1 MSARCV
7 LFVGGTRSGKSG
19 MAQRWAE
26 AVAPQR
32 LYLATCRAEDEEMA
46 RRVARHQDMRG
57 AGWQC
62 IEEPL
67 NPAAALDRLF
77 TAATQAGGVRVSQ
90 TPSAVDV
97 PDVPGGLAG
106 PKWPKMLARPEGPK
120 MLARPEGPNM
130 LAGPEG
136 PKMPEGP
143 EMSECPDG
151 PETVVPGV
159 ILLDCISLWIA
170 NLLALDQDEAAILRK
185 VAALGERLAASSVPV
200 AVVSA
205 ETGLGLVP
213 VSPLGRAFN
222 DVLGLANQELARV
235 CHHVIFVSCGLPLAL
250 KGALPEEL
258 C

>member
-1 MSARCV
+1 
-7 LFVGGTRSGKSG
+7 

-26 AVAPQR
+26 AVAPRR
-32 LYLATCRAEDEEMA
+32 LYLATCRTEDEEMA

-62 IEEPL
+62 LEEPL

-77 TAATQAGGVRVSQ
+77 AAASQGGGVRPSQ
-90 TPSAVDV
+90 TPSAVDGTEGPEE
-97 PDVPGGLAG
+97 PDVSTG
-106 PKWPKMLARPEGPK
+106 PR
-120 MLARPEGPNM
+120 
-130 LAGPEG
+130 
-136 PKMPEGP
+136 MPEGRKIP
-143 EMSECPDG
+143 ERPGG
-151 PETVVPGV
+151 PERAVPGV
-159 ILLDCISLWIA
+159 ILLDCISIWIA
-170 NLLALDQDEAAILRK
+170 NLLARDQDEEAILRK
-185 VAALGERLAASSVPV
+185 VSALGERLAASPVPV

-213 VSPLGRAFN
+213 MSPLGRAFN

-235 CHHVIFVSCGLPLAL
+235 CHHVVFVSCGLPLAL

>member
-7 LFVGGTRSGKSG
+7 FFVGGTRSGKSG

-32 LYLATCRAEDEEMA
+32 LYLATCWAEDEEMA

-62 IEEPL
+62 LEEPL

-77 TAATQAGGVRVSQ
+77 AAATQTGNTRSSQ
-90 TPSAVDV
+90 TQLAANGTEGPEGPDV
-97 PDVPGGLAG
+97 PDGLAG
-106 PKWPKMLARPEGPK
+106 PK
-120 MLARPEGPNM
+120 
-130 LAGPEG
+130 GPEI
-136 PKMPEGP
+136 
-143 EMSECPDG
+143 PDG
-151 PETVVPGV
+151 PEMPKGPETAVPGV

-170 NLLALDQDEAAILRK
+170 NLLARDQDEKAILRR
-185 VAALGERLAASSVPV
+185 VSALGERLAAPPVPV

-213 VSPLGRAFN
+213 MSPLGRAFN

-235 CHHVIFVSCGLPLAL
+235 CHHVVFVSCGLPLAL

>member
-1 MSARCV
+1 
-7 LFVGGTRSGKSG
+7 

-77 TAATQAGGVRVSQ
+77 AAATQTGNTRSSQ
-90 TPSAVDV
+90 TP
-97 PDVPGGLAG
+97 LAANG
-106 PKWPKMLARPEGPK
+106 TE
-120 MLARPEGPNM
+120 
-130 LAGPEG
+130 GPEG
-136 PKMPEGP
+136 PDVSTGPRMPEGRKIP
-143 EMSECPDG
+143 ERPGG
-151 PETVVPGV
+151 PERAVPGV
-159 ILLDCISLWIA
+159 ILLDCISIWIA
-170 NLLALDQDEAAILRK
+170 NLLARDQDEEAILRK
-185 VAALGERLAASSVPV
+185 VSALGERLAAPPVPV

-213 VSPLGRAFN
+213 MSPLGRAFN

-235 CHHVIFVSCGLPLAL
+235 CHHVVFVSCGLPLAL

>member
-1 MSARCV
+1 
-7 LFVGGTRSGKSG
+7 

-77 TAATQAGGVRVSQ
+77 AAVTQTGGVRALQAS
-90 TPSAVDV
+90 SAVDGPAG
-97 PDVPGGLAG
+97 PDVP
-106 PKWPKMLARPEGPK
+106 E
-120 MLARPEGPNM
+120 
-130 LAGPEG
+130 GPEG
-136 PKMPEGP
+136 S
-143 EMSECPDG
+143 EMSECPG
-151 PETVVPGV
+151 GAEAAAPGV

-170 NLLALDQDEAAILRK
+170 NLLARDQDEKAILRR
-185 VAALGERLAASSVPV
+185 VSALGERLAAPPLPV

-213 VSPLGRAFN
+213 MSPLGRAFN

-235 CHHVIFVSCGLPLAL
+235 CRHVVFVSCGLPLAL

>member
-1 MSARCV
+1 
-7 LFVGGTRSGKSG
+7 

-32 LYLATCRAEDEEMA
+32 LYLATCWAEDEEMA

-62 IEEPL
+62 LEEPL

-77 TAATQAGGVRVSQ
+77 AAATQADGVRASQ
-90 TPSAVDV
+90 TPSAA
-97 PDVPGGLAG
+97 GG
-106 PKWPKMLARPEGPK
+106 PPVPEGPK
-120 MLARPEGPNM
+120 GPKGPDVPDAPDELARP
-130 LAGPEG
+130 
-136 PKMPEGP
+136 
-143 EMSECPDG
+143 DG
-151 PETVVPGV
+151 LESAVPGV
-159 ILLDCISLWIA
+159 ILLDCISIWIA
-170 NLLALDQDEAAILRK
+170 NLLARDQDEEAILRK
-185 VAALGERLAASSVPV
+185 VSALGERLAAPPVPV

-213 VSPLGRAFN
+213 MSPLGRAFN

-235 CHHVIFVSCGLPLAL
+235 CHHVVFVSCGLPLAL

>member
-1 MSARCV
+1 
-7 LFVGGTRSGKSG
+7 

-32 LYLATCRAEDEEMA
+32 LYLATCWAEDEEMA

-62 IEEPL
+62 LEEPL

-77 TAATQAGGVRVSQ
+77 AAATQTGGVRASQ
-90 TPSAVDV
+90 TPSAVDGPTAPEG
-97 PDVPGGLAG
+97 PDGPDGLAG
-106 PKWPKMLARPEGPK
+106 PER
-120 MLARPEGPNM
+120 
-130 LAGPEG
+130 
-136 PKMPEGP
+136 P
-143 EMSECPDG
+143 EMSECPG
-151 PETVVPGV
+151 GTESAAPGV
-159 ILLDCISLWIA
+159 ILLDCVSLWIA
-170 NLLALDQDEAAILRK
+170 NLLARDQGEEAILRK
-185 VAALGERLAASSVPV
+185 VSALGERLAAPPVPV

-213 VSPLGRAFN
+213 MSPLGRAFN

-235 CHHVIFVSCGLPLAL
+235 CHHVVFVSCGLPLAL

>member
-1 MSARCV
+1 
-7 LFVGGTRSGKSG
+7 

-77 TAATQAGGVRVSQ
+77 AAATQTGGVRSSQ
-90 TPSAVDV
+90 TSSAVDGPTV
-97 PDVPGGLAG
+97 PEVPEGLAG
-106 PKWPKMLARPEGPK
+106 PK
-120 MLARPEGPNM
+120 
-130 LAGPEG
+130 GPEI
-136 PKMPEGP
+136 
-143 EMSECPDG
+143 PDG
-151 PETVVPGV
+151 PEMPKGPGGPEIPDGPEMPKGPGGPESAAPGV

-170 NLLALDQDEAAILRK
+170 NLLARDQDEEAILRK
-185 VAALGERLAASSVPV
+185 VSALGDRLAAPPVPV

-213 VSPLGRAFN
+213 MSPLGRVFN

-235 CHHVIFVSCGLPLAL
+235 CHHVVFVSCGLPLAL

>member
-1 MSARCV
+1 
-7 LFVGGTRSGKSG
+7 

-32 LYLATCRAEDEEMA
+32 LYLATCQAEDEEMA

-62 IEEPL
+62 LEEPL

-77 TAATQAGGVRVSQ
+77 AATSQVGGVRSSQ
-90 TPSAVDV
+90 TPSKVDGPAVPEG
-97 PDVPGGLAG
+97 PDVPKG
-106 PKWPKMLARPEGPK
+106 PEMPE
-120 MLARPEGPNM
+120 MPERSEMPNR

-136 PKMPEGP
+136 PEMP
-143 EMSECPDG
+143 EMSGG
-151 PETVVPGV
+151 PESAAPGV

-170 NLLALDQDEAAILRK
+170 NLLARDQDEETILRN
-185 VAALGERLAASSVPV
+185 VSALGERLAAPPLPV

-213 VSPLGRAFN
+213 MSPLGRAFN

-235 CHHVIFVSCGLPLAL
+235 CHHVVFVSCGLPLAL

>member
-1 MSARCV
+1 
-7 LFVGGTRSGKSG
+7 

-32 LYLATCRAEDEEMA
+32 VYLATCRAEDEEMA

-62 IEEPL
+62 LEESL
-67 NPAAALDRLF
+67 NPAAVLDRLF
-77 TAATQAGGVRVSQ
+77 AATPQGGGVRPSQ
-90 TPSAVDV
+90 TPSAVDGTEG
-97 PDVPGGLAG
+97 PEESGVPGG
-106 PKWPKMLARPEGPK
+106 
-120 MLARPEGPNM
+120 
-130 LAGPEG
+130 
-136 PKMPEGP
+136 P
-143 EMSECPDG
+143 EMPVG
-151 PETVVPGV
+151 PETPGGPERAVPGV
-159 ILLDCISLWIA
+159 ILLDCISIWIA
-170 NLLALDQDEAAILRK
+170 NLLARDQGEEAILRE
-185 VAALGERLAASSVPV
+185 VSALGERLVAPPVPV

-213 VSPLGRAFN
+213 MSPLGRAFN

-235 CHHVIFVSCGLPLAL
+235 CHHVVFVSCGLPLAL

>member
-1 MSARCV
+1 
-7 LFVGGTRSGKSG
+7 

-32 LYLATCRAEDEEMA
+32 LYLATCWAEDEEMA

-77 TAATQAGGVRVSQ
+77 ATATQTGGVRASQ
-90 TPSAVDV
+90 TPSAVD
-97 PDVPGGLAG
+97 G
-106 PKWPKMLARPEGPK
+106 PTV
-120 MLARPEGPNM
+120 
-130 LAGPEG
+130 
-136 PKMPEGP
+136 
-143 EMSECPDG
+143 PDG
-151 PETVVPGV
+151 PEMPERPEMPDGRKIPKRPEIPKRPGGPESAVPGV

-170 NLLALDQDEAAILRK
+170 NLLARDQDEEAILRK
-185 VAALGERLAASSVPV
+185 VSALGERLAAPPVPV

-213 VSPLGRAFN
+213 MSPLGRAFN

-235 CHHVIFVSCGLPLAL
+235 CHHVVFVSCGLPLAL

>member
-1 MSARCV
+1 
-7 LFVGGTRSGKSG
+7 

-77 TAATQAGGVRVSQ
+77 AAATQTGSVRSSQ
-90 TPSAVDV
+90 TPSKVDGPTV
-97 PDVPGGLAG
+97 PKGPGGPEMPGGLAV
-106 PKWPKMLARPEGPK
+106 PD
-120 MLARPEGPNM
+120 
-130 LAGPEG
+130 G
-136 PKMPEGP
+136 PKMPKGP
-143 EMSECPDG
+143 GGLESAA
-151 PETVVPGV
+151 PGV

-170 NLLALDQDEAAILRK
+170 NLLARDQDEGAILRK
-185 VAALGERLAASSVPV
+185 VSALGDRLAAPPVPV

-213 VSPLGRAFN
+213 MSPLGRVFN
-222 DVLGLANQELARV
+222 DVLGLANQELAQV
-235 CHHVIFVSCGLPLAL
+235 CHHVVFVSCGLPLAL

>member
-1 MSARCV
+1 
-7 LFVGGTRSGKSG
+7 

-77 TAATQAGGVRVSQ
+77 AAATQTGGVRSSQ
-90 TPSAVDV
+90 TSSAVDGPTV
-97 PDVPGGLAG
+97 PEVPEGLAG
-106 PKWPKMLARPEGPK
+106 PK
-120 MLARPEGPNM
+120 
-130 LAGPEG
+130 GPEI
-136 PKMPEGP
+136 
-143 EMSECPDG
+143 PDG
-151 PETVVPGV
+151 PEMPKGPGGPESAAPGV

-170 NLLALDQDEAAILRK
+170 NLLARDQDEETILRK
-185 VAALGERLAASSVPV
+185 VSALGERLAAPPVPV

-213 VSPLGRAFN
+213 MSPLGRAFN

-235 CHHVIFVSCGLPLAL
+235 CHHVVFVSCGLPLAL

>member
-1 MSARCV
+1 LSARCV

-32 LYLATCRAEDEEMA
+32 LYLATCWAEDEEMA

-77 TAATQAGGVRVSQ
+77 AAATQADGVRASQ
-90 TPSAVDV
+90 TPSAAGGPPVPEGPGGPDV
-97 PDVPGGLAG
+97 PDAPDE
-106 PKWPKMLARPEGPK
+106 LARPE
-120 MLARPEGPNM
+120 RPE
-130 LAGPEG
+130 
-136 PKMPEGP
+136 MPEGSGGL
-143 EMSECPDG
+143 ERA
-151 PETVVPGV
+151 VPGV

-170 NLLALDQDEAAILRK
+170 NLLAREQDEEAILRK
-185 VAALGERLAASSVPV
+185 VSALGERLAAPPVPV

-213 VSPLGRAFN
+213 MSPLGRAFN
-222 DVLGLANQELARV
+222 DVLGLANQELARA
-235 CHHVIFVSCGLPLAL
+235 CHHVVFVSCGLPLAL

>member
-1 MSARCV
+1 
-7 LFVGGTRSGKSG
+7 

-32 LYLATCRAEDEEMA
+32 LYLATCWAEDEEMA

-77 TAATQAGGVRVSQ
+77 AAATQADGVRASQ
-90 TPSAVDV
+90 TPSATVG
-97 PDVPGGLAG
+97 PAG
-106 PKWPKMLARPEGPK
+106 PDGPD
-120 MLARPEGPNM
+120 
-130 LAGPEG
+130 
-136 PKMPEGP
+136 MPDGP
-143 EMSECPDG
+143 EMSEG
-151 PETVVPGV
+151 PKGPKMPKGPGGPKTAVPGV

-170 NLLALDQDEAAILRK
+170 NLLARDQDEGAILRK
-185 VAALGERLAASSVPV
+185 VSALGERLAAPPLPV

-213 VSPLGRAFN
+213 MSPLGRAFN

-235 CHHVIFVSCGLPLAL
+235 CHHVVFVSCGLPLAL

>member
-7 LFVGGTRSGKSG
+7 FFVGGTRSGKSG

-32 LYLATCRAEDEEMA
+32 LYLATCWAEDEEMA

-62 IEEPL
+62 LEEPL

-77 TAATQAGGVRVSQ
+77 AAATQTGGVRASQ
-90 TPSAVDV
+90 TPSAVDGPTAPEG
-97 PDVPGGLAG
+97 PDGPDGLAG
-106 PKWPKMLARPEGPK
+106 PER
-120 MLARPEGPNM
+120 
-130 LAGPEG
+130 
-136 PKMPEGP
+136 P
-143 EMSECPDG
+143 EMSECPG
-151 PETVVPGV
+151 GTESAAPGV
-159 ILLDCISLWIA
+159 ILLDCVSLWIA
-170 NLLALDQDEAAILRK
+170 NLLARDQGEEAILRK
-185 VAALGERLAASSVPV
+185 VSALGERLAAPPVPV

-213 VSPLGRAFN
+213 MSPLGRAFN

-235 CHHVIFVSCGLPLAL
+235 CHHVVFVSCGLPLAL

>member
-1 MSARCV
+1 
-7 LFVGGTRSGKSG
+7 

-32 LYLATCRAEDEEMA
+32 LYLATCWAEDEEMA

-62 IEEPL
+62 LEEPL

-77 TAATQAGGVRVSQ
+77 AAATQTGGVRASQ
-90 TPSAVDV
+90 PPSAVDGPTV
-97 PDVPGGLAG
+97 PEGPDVPDGLAG
-106 PKWPKMLARPEGPK
+106 PK
-120 MLARPEGPNM
+120 
-130 LAGPEG
+130 GPEI
-136 PKMPEGP
+136 
-143 EMSECPDG
+143 PDG
-151 PETVVPGV
+151 PEMPKGPETAVPGV

-170 NLLALDQDEAAILRK
+170 NLLARDQDEKAILRR
-185 VAALGERLAASSVPV
+185 VSALGERLAAPPLPV

-213 VSPLGRAFN
+213 MSPLGRAFN

-235 CHHVIFVSCGLPLAL
+235 CRHVVFVSCGLPLAL